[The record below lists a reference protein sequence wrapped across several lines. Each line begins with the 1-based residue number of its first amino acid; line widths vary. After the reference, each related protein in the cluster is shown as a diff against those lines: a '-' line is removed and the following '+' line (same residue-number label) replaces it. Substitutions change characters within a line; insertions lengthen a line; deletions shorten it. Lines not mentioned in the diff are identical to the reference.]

1 MGKEVANLT
10 VEVLEESAP
19 VKVPALDL
27 PDPLEE
33 QSEENESL
41 PKFLPLL
48 APIWTRAIITK
59 LLSVD
64 ASSGVPDIQKLVEII
79 SRNRP
84 LEQIP
89 CQFLPTLRK
98 GVQVLIDNGPGLVPF
113 LRDQISFLEQL
124 KLVVGPDRVQ
134 IWEFVGTPLKHA
146 VSTGASSV
154 HGYRL
159 PAPGTPLL
167 MLTDLGVAVPPFE
180 ADVTAPDEWLEFV
193 HYVREAGYRLQALTP
208 YAPTRYSRALKRL
221 VKIIQWDR
229 GTSVSTVLRAIS

>member
-1 MGKEVANLT
+1 MPNLT

-33 QSEENESL
+33 QSEENEPL
-41 PKFLPLL
+41 LRFYPLL

-59 LLSVD
+59 ILSVD
-64 ASSGVPDIQKLVEII
+64 ASYGVPDIQKLVEII
-79 SRNRP
+79 SHNRP
-84 LEQIP
+84 LDQIP
-89 CQFLPTLRK
+89 RRLLPTLRK

-113 LRDQISFLEQL
+113 LRDQMSLLEQL

-146 VSTGASSV
+146 VSIGTSNV
-154 HGYRL
+154 QGYRL

-167 MLTDLGVAVPPFE
+167 MLTDLGIAVPPFE
-180 ADVTAPDEWLEFV
+180 VEVTAPDEWLEFV
-193 HYVREAGYRLQALTP
+193 HYVRQAGYRLQVLTP
-208 YAPTRYSRALKRL
+208 YAPIRYSRALKRL
-221 VKIIQWDR
+221 MKIIQWDR
-229 GTSVSTVLRAIS
+229 GTSVSTVLRAMS